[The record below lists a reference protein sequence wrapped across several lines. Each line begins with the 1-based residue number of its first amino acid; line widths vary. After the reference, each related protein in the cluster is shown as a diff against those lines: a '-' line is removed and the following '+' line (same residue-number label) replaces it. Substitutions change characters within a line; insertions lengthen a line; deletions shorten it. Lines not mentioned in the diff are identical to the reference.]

1 MGKSGQQCWKVV
13 SESRGGRQAGLGACG
28 EVMEDSQRKLRLKS
42 WPKKP
47 GKEGCH
53 PRGFLPQAPRK
64 GDSSMKGCLFEQI
77 STLGPRGFQEL
88 APSLRASLGWIWIGT
103 HMLLF
108 QAQHSFHFGRG
119 GLDFSRGHGMGK
131 RQIAPL
137 GPLRSKWTALEWQWL
152 CISNYVSLR
161 WRCVQSSAER
171 ICTLISWLHSRLFGM
186 SYHKEKKHL
195 CLDFATGI

>member
-13 SESRGGRQAGLGACG
+13 SESRVGVSSWFGGLWGSHGRFSEEAETKELAK
-28 EVMEDSQRKLRLKS
+28 EAAQRRLS
-42 WPKKP
+42 STWILTT
-47 GKEGCH
+47 G
-53 PRGFLPQAPRK
+53 PQKRRLVHERTPLWTDK
-64 GDSSMKGCLFEQI
+64 HI
-77 STLGPRGFQEL
+77 GPRGFQEL
-88 APSLRASLGWIWIGT
+88 APSLRASLGWIRIGT

-131 RQIAPL
+131 RQMAPL

>member
-1 MGKSGQQCWKVV
+1 
-13 SESRGGRQAGLGACG
+13 
-28 EVMEDSQRKLRLKS
+28 MEDSQRKLRLKS

-53 PRGFLPQAPRK
+53 PHGFSPQAPRK
-64 GDSSMKGCLFEQI
+64 GDSSMKGRLFEQI

-88 APSLRASLGWIWIGT
+88 APSLRASLGWIRIGT

-131 RQIAPL
+131 RQMAPL